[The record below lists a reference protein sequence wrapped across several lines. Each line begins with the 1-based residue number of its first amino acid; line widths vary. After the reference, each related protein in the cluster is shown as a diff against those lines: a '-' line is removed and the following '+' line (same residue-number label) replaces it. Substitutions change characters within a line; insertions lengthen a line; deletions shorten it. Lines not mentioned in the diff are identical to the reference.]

1 MCLWSCFTG
10 HYSVHSMINFQ
21 WEQYIAVLMLAQCL
35 RYWPNIEPT
44 LAECTLALLSI
55 HIRGVN
61 CFAIPAVIKSVSLQ
75 TWSPAKSQRLGNFGP
90 IKVGDFVNFWP
101 IGVGGLRS
109 NDGFTPS
116 PHPHL
121 NDSWHRLGVIPT
133 HKLWLYLAFL
143 SLGMFQPKVRT

>member
-21 WEQYIAVLMLAQCL
+21 WERYIAVLMLAQCL
-35 RYWPNIEPT
+35 RCWPNIEPT
-44 LAECTLALLSI
+44 LAECTSALLSI

-75 TWSPAKSQRLGNFGP
+75 TWNPAKSQSLGNFGP

-101 IGVGGLRS
+101 IGVGGLRFWLWVHPLPPPPPKWFLTS
-109 NDGFTPS
+109 SKCDTNTQVMIISGFFGS
-116 PHPHL
+116 GHV
-121 NDSWHRLGVIPT
+121 S
-133 HKLWLYLAFL
+133 A
-143 SLGMFQPKVRT
+143 